1 VAGTSQR
8 SGDAKAVTSTI
19 ESYLEAVFEL
29 QEIGE
34 RVTQARLARWFRV
47 SPPATAEVV
56 KRMERM
62 DLISFADDRTIE
74 LSEDG
79 RRRAAEEA
87 IRHRTIERY
96 LVDVLGVPWHLSDE
110 EVRKM
115 EPGVS
120 DVVFERMR
128 EALAGVDR
136 CPHGN
141 PIPGTAAAA
150 RPIDDLVPLDTCEPG
165 ARMRIDRILED
176 LELDLETLR
185 FLEDNRLLPGA
196 ELAVSERASD
206 GGVIVLRDSAAV
218 SVGKSLAAH
227 VLCVPAGGFGG
238 SPPEGT

>member
-1 VAGTSQR
+1 MTATPERIGGASM
-8 SGDAKAVTSTI
+8 GVTSTI

-34 RVTQARLARWFRV
+34 RVTQARLARWFKV

-62 DLISFADDRTIE
+62 ELITFADDRTIV
-74 LSEDG
+74 LSEEG
-79 RRRAAEEA
+79 HRRAAEEA
-87 IRHRTIERY
+87 VRHRTIERY

-110 EVRKM
+110 EVRNM

-128 EALAGVDR
+128 EALGGVDR

-150 RPIDDLVPLDTCEPG
+150 RPIDDLVPLASCDIG
-165 ARMRIDRILED
+165 AHVRIDRILED
-176 LELDLETLR
+176 LELDRSTLR

-196 ELAVSERASD
+196 ALEVCARADD
-206 GGVIVLRDSAAV
+206 GGVTIAREGAEVAIGRL
-218 SVGKSLAAH
+218 LASH
-227 VLCVPAGGFGG
+227 VLCVPA
-238 SPPEGT
+238 

>member
-1 VAGTSQR
+1 VTG
-8 SGDAKAVTSTI
+8 AVTSTI

-34 RVTQARLARWFRV
+34 RVTQARLARWFKV

-62 DLISFADDRTIE
+62 DLITFAGDRTIV
-74 LSEDG
+74 LSPEG
-79 RRRAAEEA
+79 NRRAAEEA

-110 EVRKM
+110 EVRNM

-128 EALAGVDR
+128 AALGGVDR

-141 PIPGTAAAA
+141 PIPGTPAAS
-150 RPIDDLVPLDTCEPG
+150 RPIDDLMPLDGCEAG
-165 ARMRIDRILED
+165 ARVRIDRILED
-176 LELDLETLR
+176 LELDRTTLR

-196 ELAVSERASD
+196 ALEVLGRSED
-206 GGVIVLRDSAAV
+206 GSITIRCEGAEVV
-218 SVGKSLAAH
+218 VGGSLASH
-227 VLCVPAGGFGG
+227 VLCVPA
-238 SPPEGT
+238 

>member
-1 VAGTSQR
+1 VAGSDK
-8 SGDAKAVTSTI
+8 GVTSTI

-56 KRMERM
+56 KRMEKM
-62 DLISFADDRTIE
+62 DLITFADDRTIV
-74 LSEDG
+74 LSEEG
-79 RRRAAEEA
+79 HRRAAEEA

-110 EVRKM
+110 EVRNM
-115 EPGVS
+115 EPGIS

-128 EALAGVDR
+128 AALGGVDR

-141 PIPGTAAAA
+141 PIPGTEAAS
-150 RPIDDLVPLDTCEPG
+150 RPIDDLVALDSCGVGT
-165 ARMRIDRILED
+165 RVRIDRILED

-196 ELAVSERASD
+196 ELEVSARDRDAGVTVVRDGHEVAVGRA
-206 GGVIVLRDSAAV
+206 
-218 SVGKSLAAH
+218 LASH
-227 VLCVPAGGFGG
+227 VLCVPA
-238 SPPEGT
+238 S

>member
-1 VAGTSQR
+1 MAGE
-8 SGDAKAVTSTI
+8 VTTTI

-56 KRMERM
+56 RRMERM
-62 DLISFADDRTIE
+62 DLITFANDRTIV
-74 LSEDG
+74 LSDEG
-79 RRRAAEEA
+79 NRRAAEEA

-120 DVVFERMR
+120 DVVFDRMR
-128 EALAGVDR
+128 GALAGVDR

-141 PIPGTAAAA
+141 PIPGTAAAD
-150 RPIDDLVPLDTCEPG
+150 RPIDDLVPLDACEIG
-165 ARMRIDRILED
+165 ARMRLDRILED
-176 LELDLETLR
+176 LELDLATLR
-185 FLEDNRLLPGA
+185 FLEDHRLLPGA
-196 ELAVSERASD
+196 ELEVSERDPD
-206 GGVIVLRDSAAV
+206 GSVTVVRDGDTVAV
-218 SVGKSLAAH
+218 GRSLASH
-227 VLCVPAGGFGG
+227 VLCVPA
-238 SPPEGT
+238 

>member
-1 VAGTSQR
+1 MTG
-8 SGDAKAVTSTI
+8 AVTSTI

-34 RVTQARLARWFRV
+34 RVTQARLARWFKV

-62 DLISFADDRTIE
+62 DLITFADDRTII
-74 LSEDG
+74 LSPEG
-79 RRRAAEEA
+79 NRRAAEEA

-110 EVRKM
+110 EVRNM

-128 EALAGVDR
+128 AALGGVDR

-141 PIPGTAAAA
+141 PIPGTAAAS
-150 RPIDDLVPLDTCEPG
+150 RPIDDLVPLDACDAG
-165 ARMRIDRILED
+165 ARVRIDRILED
-176 LELDLETLR
+176 LELDRSTLL

-196 ELAVSERASD
+196 DLEVSGRAED
-206 GGVIVLRDSAAV
+206 GSVTVHREGAEV
-218 SVGKSLAAH
+218 SVGSSLASH
-227 VLCVPAGGFGG
+227 VLCVPA
-238 SPPEGT
+238 

>member
-1 VAGTSQR
+1 VAAGE
-8 SGDAKAVTSTI
+8 VTSTI

-62 DLISFADDRTIE
+62 DLIAFADDRTIE
-74 LSEDG
+74 LSDEG
-79 RRRAAEEA
+79 RRRAADEA

-96 LVDVLGVPWHLSDE
+96 LVDVLGVPWHLSDD

-128 EALAGVDR
+128 AALAGVDR

-141 PIPGTAAAA
+141 PIPGTAAAD
-150 RPIDDLVPLDTCEPG
+150 RPIDDLVPLDACDLG

-176 LELDLETLR
+176 LELDLATLR
-185 FLEDNRLLPGA
+185 FLEDHRLLPGA
-196 ELAVSERASD
+196 TLEVSGRDDDGAVT
-206 GGVIVLRDSAAV
+206 VLRDGDRVALRR
-218 SVGKSLAAH
+218 SLASH
-227 VLCVPAGGFGG
+227 VLCVPA
-238 SPPEGT
+238 